1 MSKSLPLRGI
11 VVECLPWQDSSTET
25 QVSIDPEKSLWHLE
39 IEKLNKSSP
48 MSTLGKSSR
57 RYTATHLKWMAMRR
71 YISDAKL
78 SGWVLP
84 QTFTWSESWV
94 VRALDSHP
102 RGHGFQSRS
111 FRCDEWK
118 ALIYWRLDL
127 SRVLFGEYF
136 ANMFSNWWKRLRK
149 ERKWTSSG
157 NSASE

>member
-25 QVSIDPEKSLWHLE
+25 QVSIDPEKGSLTPGNRKTEQVLANE
-39 IEKLNKSSP
+39 Y
-48 MSTLGKSSR
+48 KSSR

-111 FRCDEWK
+111 FSCVLWK
-118 ALIYWRLDL
+118 ALIYWQLDL
-127 SRVLFGEYF
+127 TSVIFGEVLL
-136 ANMFSNWWKRLRK
+136 SVSISTVCVHICLCH
-149 ERKWTSSG
+149 T
-157 NSASE
+157 